1 MYNLVNLQIRV
12 EDFYLHTLTLNYC
25 DGDYTLR
32 MCKRAK
38 LVTNTNHRFE
48 SYKKFRTFLKIFI
61 FKINRALEF
70 FDHTTMNK
78 MHHIMC
84 ILFGI

>member
-48 SYKKFRTFLKIFI
+48 SHKKFRTFEDFYFSRLTELLNSLI
-61 FKINRALEF
+61 
-70 FDHTTMNK
+70 
-78 MHHIMC
+78 
-84 ILFGI
+84 ILH